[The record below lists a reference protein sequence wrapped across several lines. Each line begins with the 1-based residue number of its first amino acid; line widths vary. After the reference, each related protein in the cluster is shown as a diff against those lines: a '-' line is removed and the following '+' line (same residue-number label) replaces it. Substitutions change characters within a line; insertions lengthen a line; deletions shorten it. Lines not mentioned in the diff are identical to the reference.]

1 MTEREKAARGL
12 WYDANNDAELLQLR
26 EDAEE
31 LCFRGV
37 SLAALERCGLPF
49 WVANLIQAVLFAC
62 FHFNVVQ
69 SAYALVCALVLG
81 GLSQR
86 DGISSSII
94 AHCVCNLTGLVL
106 GLVLTYFA

>member
-1 MTEREKAARGL
+1 MLSRR
-12 WYDANNDAELLQLR
+12 
-26 EDAEE
+26 
-31 LCFRGV
+31 
-37 SLAALERCGLPF
+37 LADG
-49 WVANLIQAVLFAC
+49 IGAVLFAC

-81 GLSQR
+81 GLRQR
-86 DGISSSII
+86 DGIGSSVI